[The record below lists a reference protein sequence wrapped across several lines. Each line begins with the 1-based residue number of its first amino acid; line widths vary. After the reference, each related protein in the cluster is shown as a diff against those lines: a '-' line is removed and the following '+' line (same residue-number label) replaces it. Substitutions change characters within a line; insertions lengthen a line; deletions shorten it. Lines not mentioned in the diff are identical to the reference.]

1 MKRSLDELWHFVW
14 IGDSGW
20 WSLDTARGSLFSFL
34 KSIGHF
40 FFFNFLPNKE
50 IMQHRLCLLE
60 SQQIDM
66 KNTGS
71 SP

>member
-1 MKRSLDELWHFVW
+1 MNSGVLLGLVILWWF
-14 IGDSGW
+14 
-20 WSLDTARGSLFSFL
+20 LDTACGSLFSFL

-40 FFFNFLPNKE
+40 FFFLNFLPNKE